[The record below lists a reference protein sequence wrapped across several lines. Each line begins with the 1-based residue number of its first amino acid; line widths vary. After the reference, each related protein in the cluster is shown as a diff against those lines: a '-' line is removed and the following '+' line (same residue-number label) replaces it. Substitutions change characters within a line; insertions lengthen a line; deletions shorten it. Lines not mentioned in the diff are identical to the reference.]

1 MSMGL
6 GRARETTGG
15 RPSLQIHGQVTSGRT
30 GSRSGMVMPEM
41 GLTIIVYGVN
51 GLSADKQ

>member
-6 GRARETTGG
+6 RRAPETTGG